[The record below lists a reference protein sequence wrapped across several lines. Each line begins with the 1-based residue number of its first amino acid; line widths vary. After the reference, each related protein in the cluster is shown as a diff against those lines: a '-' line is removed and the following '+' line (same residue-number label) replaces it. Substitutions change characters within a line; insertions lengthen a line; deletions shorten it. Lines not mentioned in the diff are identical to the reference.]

1 MLGIRAAAVPPTG
14 RVGRDGAPGISREE
28 VPCGAVGRF
37 SAAGAAICPASGEVG
52 PKPGVGGKLTGLGA
66 IGAAF
71 HAGAGM
77 APLGGTVLMGGWP
90 GLRFGGRP
98 PAAERKAV
106 LEVGTCE
113 GSAMGAGSGK
123 SACPRPG
130 EIGLPIG
137 GMPGMA
143 AGGVISITGGAKAG
157 GANAG
162 GAKAG
167 AGAGAGCA
175 KDSGAA
181 GWGVG

>member
-1 MLGIRAAAVPPTG
+1 
-14 RVGRDGAPGISREE
+14 
-28 VPCGAVGRF
+28 
-37 SAAGAAICPASGEVG
+37 
-52 PKPGVGGKLTGLGA
+52 
-66 IGAAF
+66 
-71 HAGAGM
+71 
-77 APLGGTVLMGGWP
+77 
-90 GLRFGGRP
+90 
-98 PAAERKAV
+98 
-106 LEVGTCE
+106 
-113 GSAMGAGSGK
+113 MGAGSGK

-181 GWGVG
+181 GRGVG